1 MNTELLLNIIQ
12 SVLTTVLIPLLGWG
26 VSTLVNFLNS
36 KINNAKIEKYITFA
50 GQVVESVVKETS
62 QTYVNSLKES
72 GKFDGDIVLVRPIE
86 FGNLDMFHKQDCQY
100 TVCLRGIVDGEP
112 KVIKRVVTS
121 VADAVDAYNEYQKY
135 SDYAKL

>member
-72 GKFDGDIVLVRPIE
+72 GKFDKEAQEIAFKKSYDTALKLLTKDTLEAIKLVYGDVSTWLTSKIEATVLE
-86 FGNLDMFHKQDCQY
+86 TK
-100 TVCLRGIVDGEP
+100 
-112 KVIKRVVTS
+112 
-121 VADAVDAYNEYQKY
+121 
-135 SDYAKL
+135 

>member
-1 MNTELLLNIIQ
+1 MNTELLFNIIQ

-72 GKFDGDIVLVRPIE
+72 GKFDKEAQELAFKKSYDTALKLLTKDTLEAIKLVYGDVSTWLTSKIESTVLE
-86 FGNLDMFHKQDCQY
+86 NK
-100 TVCLRGIVDGEP
+100 
-112 KVIKRVVTS
+112 
-121 VADAVDAYNEYQKY
+121 
-135 SDYAKL
+135 

>member
-72 GKFDGDIVLVRPIE
+72 GKFDKEAQELAFKKSYDTALKLLTKDTLEAIKLVYGDVSTWLTSKIEATVLE
-86 FGNLDMFHKQDCQY
+86 NK
-100 TVCLRGIVDGEP
+100 
-112 KVIKRVVTS
+112 
-121 VADAVDAYNEYQKY
+121 
-135 SDYAKL
+135 

>member
-72 GKFDGDIVLVRPIE
+72 GKFDKKAQELAFKKSYDTALKLLTKDTLEAIKLVYGDVSTWLTSKIEATVLE
-86 FGNLDMFHKQDCQY
+86 TK
-100 TVCLRGIVDGEP
+100 
-112 KVIKRVVTS
+112 
-121 VADAVDAYNEYQKY
+121 
-135 SDYAKL
+135 

>member
-72 GKFDGDIVLVRPIE
+72 GKFDKEAQELAFKKSYDTALKLLTKDTLEAIKLVYGDVSTWLTSKIEATVLE
-86 FGNLDMFHKQDCQY
+86 TK
-100 TVCLRGIVDGEP
+100 
-112 KVIKRVVTS
+112 
-121 VADAVDAYNEYQKY
+121 
-135 SDYAKL
+135 

>member
-72 GKFDGDIVLVRPIE
+72 GKFDKEAQEIAFKKSYDTALKLLTKDTLEAIKLVYGDVSTWLTSKIEATVLE
-86 FGNLDMFHKQDCQY
+86 NK
-100 TVCLRGIVDGEP
+100 
-112 KVIKRVVTS
+112 
-121 VADAVDAYNEYQKY
+121 
-135 SDYAKL
+135 

>member
-72 GKFDGDIVLVRPIE
+72 GKFNKEAQEKAFKKSYDTALKLLTKDTLEAIKLVYGDVSTWLTSKIEATVLE
-86 FGNLDMFHKQDCQY
+86 NK
-100 TVCLRGIVDGEP
+100 
-112 KVIKRVVTS
+112 
-121 VADAVDAYNEYQKY
+121 
-135 SDYAKL
+135 

>member
-26 VSTLVNFLNS
+26 VSALVNFLNS

-72 GKFDGDIVLVRPIE
+72 GKFNKEAQEKAFKKSYDTALKLLTKDTLEAIKLVYGDVSTWLTSKIEATVLE
-86 FGNLDMFHKQDCQY
+86 NK
-100 TVCLRGIVDGEP
+100 
-112 KVIKRVVTS
+112 
-121 VADAVDAYNEYQKY
+121 
-135 SDYAKL
+135 